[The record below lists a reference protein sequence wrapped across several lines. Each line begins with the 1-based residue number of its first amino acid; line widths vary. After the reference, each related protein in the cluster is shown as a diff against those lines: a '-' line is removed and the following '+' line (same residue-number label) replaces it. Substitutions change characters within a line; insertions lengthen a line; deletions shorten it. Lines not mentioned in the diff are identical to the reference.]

1 MPFTPVNPIDTPYG
15 QFLYNC
21 PYPRKPLCSV
31 PFGHIARGSG
41 QLSSSKKASVLCSLW
56 THRPGVRTTVPIQE
70 SLCALFPL
78 DTSPGG
84 QDNCPHPRKPLCS
97 VPFGHIARGSGQ
109 LNGSKGRCEVNH
121 VYLSTVCT
129 SLHLYPFN

>member
-1 MPFTPVNPIDTPYG
+1 MPFGLVNPIDTPYG

-56 THRPGVRTTVPIQE
+56 THRTGVRTTVLIQE
-70 SLCALFPL
+70 SLSALFPL
-78 DTSPGG
+78 DTSHRG
-84 QDNCPHPRKPLCS
+84 QDNLTEARTDARSIMSLSGSIVCS
-97 VPFGHIARGSGQ
+97 SF
-109 LNGSKGRCEVNH
+109 
-121 VYLSTVCT
+121 
-129 SLHLYPFN
+129 HLYPLN